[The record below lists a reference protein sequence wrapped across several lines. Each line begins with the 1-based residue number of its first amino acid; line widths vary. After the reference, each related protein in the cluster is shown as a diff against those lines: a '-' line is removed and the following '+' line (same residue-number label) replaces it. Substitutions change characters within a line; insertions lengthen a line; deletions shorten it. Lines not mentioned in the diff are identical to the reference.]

1 MEFGDQ
7 EDKLNRG
14 KLENCWALKSLQ
26 AGFTSLHICEA
37 FERACEYLLNS

>member
-14 KLENCWALKSLQ
+14 KLENCWALKACKRGLQ
-26 AGFTSLHICEA
+26 AEAA